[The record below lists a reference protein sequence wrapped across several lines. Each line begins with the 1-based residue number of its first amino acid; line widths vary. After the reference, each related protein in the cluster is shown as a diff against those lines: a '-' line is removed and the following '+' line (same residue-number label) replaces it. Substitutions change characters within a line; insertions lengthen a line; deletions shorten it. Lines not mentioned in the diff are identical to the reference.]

1 MSAFFL
7 QFILNFYPKFSS
19 DLTCEKYKW
28 MSLNSYLRQ
37 WEEDA
42 EDDEDGNGVE
52 SMQVEHEVVGQNVF
66 RGKQLVAN
74 QIKIVHQRQS
84 HVLQVQLMKKM
95 MKWYRL
101 WLDGN

>member
-1 MSAFFL
+1 
-7 QFILNFYPKFSS
+7 
-19 DLTCEKYKW
+19 
-28 MSLNSYLRQ
+28 MSLSSYLRQ

-52 SMQVEHEVVGQNVF
+52 SMQVEHEVVGQDVF

-84 HVLQVQLMKKM
+84 HV
-95 MKWYRL
+95 
-101 WLDGN
+101 

>member
-1 MSAFFL
+1 
-7 QFILNFYPKFSS
+7 
-19 DLTCEKYKW
+19 
-28 MSLNSYLRQ
+28 
-37 WEEDA
+37 
-42 EDDEDGNGVE
+42 
-52 SMQVEHEVVGQNVF
+52 MQVEHEVVGQDVF

-101 WLDGN
+101 

>member
-1 MSAFFL
+1 
-7 QFILNFYPKFSS
+7 
-19 DLTCEKYKW
+19 
-28 MSLNSYLRQ
+28 MSLSSYLRQ

-52 SMQVEHEVVGQNVF
+52 SMQVEHEVVGQDIF
-66 RGKQLVAN
+66 RGKQLVPN